1 MPPPP
6 LSPITTLPP
15 TMEKCTESEFTE
27 TWNGFGEEAFRD
39 NLMKMNKT
47 VAKKDIAQKVINALM
62 PALHL
67 VRSDIANGELLEA
80 LVANSEAKAHALHK
94 NYMEAIAGLRESMA
108 DSKTRVDARIDVSE
122 INYKAFHGH
131 VLQSL
136 STIANNQQAIVE
148 MVHQLRVHSAMQA
161 AAYYQPPDQ
170 YARGGLPPPL
180 PPWTLR
186 KRKTMV
192 LRQDNPKAHPLSAN
206 RAHP

>member
-1 MPPPP
+1 
-6 LSPITTLPP
+6 
-15 TMEKCTESEFTE
+15 MEKCTESEFTE

-170 YARGGLPPPL
+170 YARGGLPPP
-180 PPWTLR
+180 P
-186 KRKTMV
+186 
-192 LRQDNPKAHPLSAN
+192 
-206 RAHP
+206 